1 MKAGASLS
9 TAHGW
14 SSSSSSPA
22 SRSRSARASKP
33 SARSRA
39 TTACASSSSKKI
51 ALMRVIVPLPPVA
64 RVDGMSTASES
75 PYVQGV
81 HLRRTDEN
89 VREIEAL
96 AAILGEPTGLDGVLD
111 DLKYD
116 VRRARVPR
124 LLGRAV
130 REAYRWD
137 AYDERDEQWYPQGI
151 STSADASDTEAFV
164 TAAGG
169 SRRVVVTTWY
179 STGKDG
185 IKRGSRVTFVD
196 LDSGKYR
203 HVLLVSPVFDK
214 AGQLVLKPMSI
225 HAGGI
230 VWAGPYL
237 HIAATNR
244 GFVTARVDD
253 IMRVAGDDD
262 HPDELGIDGTRL
274 YSFGHRYVLPVRFT
288 YQAFTD
294 EGNEKLR
301 YSFMS
306 LDRRSDPPALIAG
319 EYAANAK
326 ATTRLARYPLDPAT
340 WQLAVG
346 DDGFSRPLVVDEGG
360 VRQMQGAV
368 IAGGRFHVTVSH
380 GPWMPGTVCAGEPGS
395 MRSTAGRC
403 RWGRRTW
410 PTGRRRT
417 GSGR

>member
-1 MKAGASLS
+1 MPAAGDSAP
-9 TAHGW
+9 TD
-14 SSSSSSPA
+14 PA
-22 SRSRSARASKP
+22 E
-33 SARSRA
+33 
-39 TTACASSSSKKI
+39 
-51 ALMRVIVPLPPVA
+51 MRPA
-64 RVDGMSTASES
+64 ASES
-75 PYVQGV
+75 PYVEGV
-81 HLRRTDEN
+81 HLQRTDEN
-89 VREIEAL
+89 VREIAAL
-96 AAILGEPTGLDGVLD
+96 AEVLGEPTGLEGVLG

-116 VRRARVPR
+116 VRRSRAPR

-130 REAYRWD
+130 RAAYRWD

-151 STSADASDTEAFV
+151 STSADSSDTEEI
-164 TAAGG
+164 GG
-169 SRRVVVTTWY
+169 RKVVVTTWY

-214 AGQLVLKPMSI
+214 AGDLVLKPMNI

-237 HIAATNR
+237 HIAATSR

-253 IMRVAGDDD
+253 IMRVSGDDD
-262 HPDELGIDGTRL
+262 RPDELGLDGTRIS
-274 YSFGHRYVLPVRFT
+274 SFGHRYVLPVRFT

-294 EGNEKLR
+294 KGHDKLR

-306 LDRRSDPPALIAG
+306 LDRRSDPPALVAG
-319 EYAANAK
+319 EYAVGPK
-326 ATTRLARYPLDPAT
+326 ATTRLARYPLDPQT

-346 DDGFSRPLVVDEGG
+346 DDGFSRPLALDEGG

-368 IAGGRFHVTVSH
+368 IASGRFHVTVSH

-395 MRSTAGRC
+395 MKVHRWALPMGPEDMSYWPSTDRI
-403 RWGRRTW
+403 WSVTEH
-410 PTGRRRT
+410 PRRRWIVAMD
-417 GSGR
+417 RAWFDR